1 MIRELAYVILGLIVL
16 AYGAEFVMSLTDDP
30 REPPRVKTRIPL
42 IGHII
47 GMVCEGKMYYN
58 TLR

>member
-1 MIRELAYVILGLIVL
+1 MLREIAYALLGVIVL
-16 AYGAEFVMSLTDDP
+16 AYGAEFVMALFDDP

-47 GMVCEGKMYYN
+47 GMIREGKMYYN